1 MRLYSRLQPEVLNQK
16 DIAGYLCH
24 LQLHNGRSGIGVM
37 ITVSNSD
44 PLDYP
49 VGVTDRGEDVNIGP

>member
-1 MRLYSRLQPEVLNQK
+1 LTASRF
-16 DIAGYLCH
+16 H

>member
-1 MRLYSRLQPEVLNQK
+1 MVICYGSIRGVFYSE
-16 DIAGYLCH
+16 H

-37 ITVSNSD
+37 ITVSNRD

-49 VGVTDRGEDVNIGP
+49 AGVTGRWEDVHIGP